1 MKHKAL
7 SEIRHGQRVYAR
19 LPAVYFE
26 VRALGLESQAAQKAL
41 DDLVKHGYAW
51 KDGESIVTYRKTD
64 DGKKTTD

>member
-1 MKHKAL
+1 MRIKTL
-7 SEIRHGQRVYAR
+7 DEIKYGQRVYDR
-19 LPAVYFE
+19 LPAAYFE

-51 KDGESIVTYRKTD
+51 KDGDSIVTYRKTA